1 MAKEEKKALFKE
13 QKETLKSA
21 QAAFSKFG
29 KFELQGRKHFQKA
42 IIHCYELYLEYE
54 EEFIKEQCKK
64 QDIKFKAQKPAK
76 MVLMLAMQVSDDCD
90 EHTKARIRAYVRVLN
105 NFKNL
110 QYSVEKAQQ
119 ELAQYGIDYFA
130 NDRDVLKNIG
140 RGKLKKCL
148 SEMISSYSED
158 VQDKVKSLINTF
170 KDNPQIAKA
179 ILGINDDED
188 DFDFDE
194 GEDEDS
200 NNSKKDELDDLRDSD
215 DDNTNSDDD
224 EDSEDDDD
232 DDEDGDNDAKSS
244 AKPLSVPSKGAKSAS
259 PKGNDKP
266 LSERFVNYFK
276 QNGIKDE
283 NFVIW
288 VKDGKVQKSNDSKL
302 LLKLKAYNFTDL

>member
-90 EHTKARIRAYVRVLN
+90 EHTKARIRTYVRVLN
-105 NFKNL
+105 KFKNL

-119 ELAQYGIDYFA
+119 ELGQYGIDYFA
-130 NDRDVLKNIG
+130 NDRDILKNIG

-179 ILGINDDED
+179 ILGINDDE
-188 DFDFDE
+188 

-215 DDNTNSDDD
+215 DEDDDNTNSDDD

-232 DDEDGDNDAKSS
+232 EDGDNDTKSS

>member
-1 MAKEEKKALFKE
+1 
-13 QKETLKSA
+13 
-21 QAAFSKFG
+21 
-29 KFELQGRKHFQKA
+29 
-42 IIHCYELYLEYE
+42 
-54 EEFIKEQCKK
+54 
-64 QDIKFKAQKPAK
+64 
-76 MVLMLAMQVSDDCD
+76 MLAMQVSDDCD
-90 EHTKARIRAYVRVLN
+90 ERTKARIRTYVRVLN
-105 NFKNL
+105 KFKNL
-110 QYSVEKAQQ
+110 QYSVEEAKK
-119 ELAQYGIDYFA
+119 ELGQYGIDYFA
-130 NDRDVLKNIG
+130 NDRDVLKNINS
-140 RGKLKKCL
+140 GKLKEYL

-188 DFDFDE
+188 END
-194 GEDEDS
+194 DS
-200 NNSKKDELDDLRDSD
+200 DDSENDELDDLKDSD
-215 DDNTNSDDD
+215 DKDDEDSTNSDDD